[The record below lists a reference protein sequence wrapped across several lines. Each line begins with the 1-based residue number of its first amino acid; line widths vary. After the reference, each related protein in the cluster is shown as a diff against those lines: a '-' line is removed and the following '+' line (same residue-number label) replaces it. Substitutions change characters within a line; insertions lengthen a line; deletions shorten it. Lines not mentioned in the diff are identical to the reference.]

1 MPETAL
7 ISVADL
13 SERGVTTVETPLGK
27 LAVGIADGKP
37 FAVSDRCRHLRASL
51 GRGKVTD
58 DGCLECPWHGA
69 RYDVRTGEMTR
80 GPQGAAF
87 ALARGAVKAYSN
99 KLLPLKRYDVV
110 ERDGT
115 LYLAH

>member
-1 MPETAL
+1 MGEIEL
-7 ISVADL
+7 ISLTDL
-13 SERGVTTVETPLGK
+13 PERGVTAIETPHGR
-27 LAVGIADGKP
+27 LAVGVSDGKP

-51 GRGKVTD
+51 GRGRIAE

-87 ALARGAVKAYSN
+87 ALARGAVRAYSS
-99 KLLPLKRYDVV
+99 KLLPLKRYEVI
-110 ERDGT
+110 ERDGA
-115 LYLAH
+115 LYLAE